1 MNQLTLLDAPEAPKH
16 PARYTDALLTT
27 FVDMLRGADRIL
39 DPFGGTGKIFLLE
52 RWMPWA
58 EIQAVEIEPEW
69 AALNP
74 RTTLGNALNLP
85 WSDGYFDA
93 VCTSPAYGN
102 RMADADAQTIM
113 LGPSHRNT
121 YAAYLQRKLHP
132 DNAGAMQ
139 WGDKY
144 RAFHADAWGEAT
156 RVLSSGGRFVLNIK
170 DHIRAGERQ
179 HVTDWHIDA
188 LQALGLR
195 LVEHRQVAC
204 PGNRYGQNAELRV
217 EYESVVLF
225 RKP

>member
-39 DPFGGTGKIFLLE
+39 DPFGGTGKVFLLE
-52 RWMPWA
+52 RWLPWA

-74 RTTLGNALNLP
+74 RTTLGNALDLP
-85 WSDGYFDA
+85 WGDGYFDA

-102 RMADADAQTIM
+102 RMADTLLDDYERITYTAK
-113 LGPSHRNT
+113 LGRP
-121 YAAYLQRKLHP
+121 LHA
-132 DNAGAMQ
+132 DNAGGMQ

-144 RAFHADAWGEAT
+144 RQFHVAAWTEAT

-170 DHIRAGERQ
+170 DHIRSGKRQ
-179 HVTDWHIDA
+179 HVTEWHIEA
-188 LQALGLR
+188 LQALGLQ
-195 LVEHRQVAC
+195 LVEHKQVAC
-204 PGNRYGQNAELRV
+204 PGNRYGQNAAARV
-217 EYESVVLF
+217 GYESVILF